1 MFKLIEEFYFFF
13 LQESGI
19 GLPVTIK
26 VDERGFFLYW
36 MDQKKVKAL
45 LPEYYYDLT
54 YIIMTAFIIIICFQR
69 YFFS

>member
-1 MFKLIEEFYFFF
+1 MFFF
-13 LQESGI
+13 LQESGT

-45 LPEYYYDLT
+45 FPEYYYDLT
-54 YIIMTAFIIIICFQR
+54 YIIMTAFIIIIFCFQR
-69 YFFS
+69 FFFS